1 MPPTLEDHLR
11 RITRNFT
18 APLPEADVL
27 ALGRDLALEL
37 ARAHAEA
44 PARHPDVEP
53 AAIAL
58 VDGKP
63 RLEGGPTRGSVGED
77 LFELG
82 ALVHWLAA
90 VAPPDLSWRLDG
102 PPPTRGSVIH
112 RSLVLGLSSPQRERR
127 FLTAQEAARAFESA
141 LKAETGGAHPWP
153 LFRGDAARRGV
164 ATGVA
169 KGGLSVLWEA
179 ATGAVVSSPVL
190 TASLAISATADG
202 RLVFVD
208 RSSGRLIH
216 ELRLGSAIES
226 SPALLGHELH
236 IGTDDGEYIA
246 VDVARGEVARRMR
259 LGQVVRSSPLLTGE
273 FAVLGAIDPK
283 GAGALVALEAGSGK
297 LAWRLKL
304 KAVFSSA
311 ALAGARVIAGSDDGS
326 LHAAD
331 LAKGTLAWSHALGS
345 KVRATPAVLGE
356 VAVVGDFAGRL
367 VAVALKDGAR
377 VWAAEL
383 GAALYSSPCLAEGLA
398 VVGANDGRIH
408 GVDLATGAIRFVVE
422 TRGPVVAS
430 PVAMGDRFVVG
441 STDGDLYVI
450 DPQGAVVQKTT
461 LAAGGISS
469 SPALDAELLVVGSA
483 RGLHALRLA

>member
-27 ALGRDLALEL
+27 ALGRDLAREL
-37 ARAHAEA
+37 ARAHAES

-58 VDGKP
+58 EGGKP
-63 RLEGGPTRGSVGED
+63 RLEGGTASGSVAED
-77 LFELG
+77 LLELG
-82 ALVHWLAA
+82 ALIHSLAA
-90 VAPPDLSWRLDG
+90 GTPPDVSWRLDG
-102 PPPTRGSVIH
+102 PPPTEGSVLR
-112 RSLVLGLSSPQRERR
+112 RSLVEGLASPRRERR
-127 FLTAQEAARAFESA
+127 FLGAEDAARAFEGA
-141 LKAETGGAHPWP
+141 LQAETAAAHPWP
-153 LFRGDAARRGV
+153 LFRGDTARRGV
-164 ATGVA
+164 AAGAPKGV
-169 KGGLSVLWEA
+169 LSGLWEA

-190 TASLAISATADG
+190 TASLAISAAADG
-202 RLVFVD
+202 RLVFVE
-208 RSSGRLIH
+208 RTSGRIIH

-226 SPALLGHELH
+226 SPALHGHELH

-246 VDVARGEVARRMR
+246 VDVARGEVARRVR
-259 LGQVVRSSPLLTGE
+259 LGQVVRSSPLLAGE
-273 FAVLGAIDPK
+273 FAVVGAIEAN
-283 GAGALVALEAGSGK
+283 GAGALVALQAGSGK

-311 ALAGARVIAGSDDGS
+311 ALAGDLVLAGSDDGA

-331 LAKGTLAWSHALGS
+331 LAKGTLVWSHALGA
-345 KVRATPAVLGE
+345 KVRATPAVSGD

-367 VAVALKDGAR
+367 VAVALEDGAR
-377 VWAAEL
+377 LWAVEL
-383 GAALYSSPCLAEGLA
+383 GAALYSSPCVAEGLA

-408 GVDLATGAIRFVVE
+408 GVDLATGAVRFVVE

-430 PVAMGDRFVVG
+430 PVALGGRFVVG

-450 DPQGAVVQKTT
+450 DTQGVVVQKTT
-461 LAAGGISS
+461 LAPSGVGS
-469 SPALDAELLVVGSA
+469 SPALDGDLLVVGSS
-483 RGLHALRLA
+483 RGLHGLRLA

>member
-1 MPPTLEDHLR
+1 MLPTLEDHLR
-11 RITRNFT
+11 RSTRNFT
-18 APLPEADVL
+18 TPLPEADAL

-37 ARAHAEA
+37 ARAHAES
-44 PARHPDVEP
+44 PPRHPPVEP

-63 RLEGGPTRGSVGED
+63 RLEGGTTRGSVAED

-82 ALVHWLAA
+82 ALVHSLAA
-90 VAPPDLSWRLDG
+90 ATPPDVSWRLDG
-102 PPPTRGSVIH
+102 PPPTQGSILHRG
-112 RSLVLGLSSPQRERR
+112 LVLGLASPRRERR
-127 FLTAQEAARAFESA
+127 FLSAQDAARAFESA

-153 LFRGDAARRGV
+153 LFRGDTARRGV
-164 ATGVA
+164 AAGTA

-208 RSSGRLIH
+208 RSSGRLVH

-226 SPALLGHELH
+226 SPALLGNELH

-246 VDVARGEVARRMR
+246 VDVVRGEIARRVR
-259 LGQVVRSSPLLTGE
+259 LGQVVRSSPLLAGE
-273 FAVLGAIDPK
+273 FAVVGAIDPK
-283 GAGALVALEAGSGK
+283 GDGALVALEAASGK

-311 ALAGARVIAGSDDGS
+311 ALAGDRVITGSDDGS
-326 LHAAD
+326 LHAAY

-345 KVRATPAVLGE
+345 KVRATPALSGA

-367 VAVALKDGAR
+367 VAVALEDGAR
-377 VWAAEL
+377 VWAVEL

-408 GVDLATGAIRFVVE
+408 GVDLATGATRFVVE

-430 PVAMGDRFVVG
+430 PVAVGGRFVVG

-450 DPQGAVVQKTT
+450 DTQGSVVQKTT
-461 LAAGGISS
+461 LAPTGISS
-469 SPALDAELLVVGSA
+469 SPALDGELLVVGSA
-483 RGLHALRLA
+483 RGVHALRLA